1 MTTACNKEE
10 LSENHYK
17 RDLSSGRIRIPN
29 YQRDYAWKDKNF
41 RDLWEDLEE
50 AIEYNKKGQG
60 HFIGTM
66 VVAKNEDN
74 KKLYDIID
82 GQQRTTTIFML
93 LHVLANEQNEK
104 DKQETRKYL
113 YQKGELKLEVA
124 PQNQSFFKAL
134 LEAAEK
140 GNISHCEKDAD
151 TEGKQNLFEVLKA
164 ILDKVSKLNKEEANE
179 RLEALLEMVLMRL
192 EEPDPGRAIRTFQS
206 VNDRGVPL
214 LLLDK
219 LKSLFIYYSN
229 TFCDGKRGLDQ
240 FINDHF
246 GEIFKIFAKIKKSNH
261 ISSVGGFDEG
271 DIFRY
276 HAGSQKFDGIEF
288 LGHYETSTEN
298 TYEKLKDELKEIKKS
313 KLKSFI
319 QSYVSD
325 LKNFYQAFLDLL
337 SEIDTNPTTL
347 KAMLINTINPLFF
360 NSLIRLKI
368 NNELDDEAMKLFA
381 KTDIVFF
388 KAGKKMR
395 TTAYNLIEEYLEK
408 GKEGLKSKMIAQC
421 RNHIESASW
430 NLVNNASNSSCF
442 HYIFFEKNCHEMGLV
457 DLKKLIPGKQFSQ
470 QKEHIIPINLL
481 EQRSN
486 NKIRDLGFE
495 NKEDLRAYI
504 DTYGNLISLE
514 KSLNLKASDKDLY
527 GKDEIYKNS
536 AIAFNRRFNVKGF
549 NKKAL
554 IKRNDEMQ
562 EWLINTFFKDFAAH

>member
-1 MTTACNKEE
+1 MKTTIKEIFQAE
-10 LSENHYK
+10 GYS
-17 RDLSSGRIRIPN
+17 IPN

-104 DKQETRKYL
+104 DKRETRKYL

-124 PQNQSFFKAL
+124 PQNQSFFKTL
-134 LEAAEK
+134 LETAEN

-164 ILDKVSKLNKEEANE
+164 ILDKVSKLSEEGVNE
-179 RLEALLEMVLMRL
+179 RLETLLEMVLMRL

-206 VNDRGVPL
+206 VNDRGVSL

-219 LKSLFIYYSN
+219 LKSLLIYYSN

-261 ISSVGGFDEG
+261 ISSVGGSNFDEG

-276 HAGSQKFDGIEF
+276 HAGSQRFDGIEF

-298 TYEKLKDELKEIKKS
+298 TYEQLKDKLKEVRKS

-325 LKNFYQAFLDLL
+325 LKNFYQAFFDLL

-368 NNELDDEAMKLFA
+368 NNELDDETLRLFA

-388 KAGKKMR
+388 KAGKKMK
-395 TTAYNLIEEYLEK
+395 TTAYNLIEEYFEK
-408 GKEGLKSKMIAQC
+408 GKEGLKSEMIAQC
-421 RNHIESASW
+421 RNYIELASREF
-430 NLVNNASNSSCF
+430 VNNASNSSCF
-442 HYIFFEKNCHEMGLV
+442 HYVFFEKNCQEMGLA

-470 QKEHIIPINLL
+470 QKEHIIPINLV
-481 EQRSN
+481 EQRFSN
-486 NKIRDLGFE
+486 KSRDLGFE
-495 NKEDLRAYI
+495 DKTDLENYI

-514 KSLNLKASDKDLY
+514 KSLNSEASDKDLY
-527 GKDEIYKNS
+527 GKDAIYKES
-536 AIAFNRRFNVKGF
+536 RIPFNRRFNVKGF
-549 NKKAL
+549 NKKVL
-554 IKRNDEMQ
+554 IERNDEMR
-562 EWLINTFFKDFAAH
+562 EWLINTFFKDFATH

>member
-1 MTTACNKEE
+1 
-10 LSENHYK
+10 
-17 RDLSSGRIRIPN
+17 
-29 YQRDYAWKDKNF
+29 
-41 RDLWEDLEE
+41 
-50 AIEYNKKGQG
+50 
-60 HFIGTM
+60 M

-104 DKQETRKYL
+104 DRQETRKYL

-151 TEGKQNLFEVLKA
+151 TEGKQNLFEVLEA
-164 ILDKVSKLNKEEANE
+164 ILDKVNKLNEEEVNE

-192 EEPDPGRAIRTFQS
+192 EELDPGRAIRTFQS

-219 LKSLFIYYSN
+219 LKSLLIYYSN
-229 TFCDGKRGLDQ
+229 TFCDGKMGLDQ

-246 GEIFKIFAKIKKSNH
+246 GKIFKIFAKIKKSNH
-261 ISSVGGFDEG
+261 ISRVGGSDEG

-276 HAGSQKFDGIEF
+276 HAGSQKFDGIDLF
-288 LGHYETSTEN
+288 GHYETST

-337 SEIDTNPTTL
+337 SEIDTNPTTF
-347 KAMLINTINPLFF
+347 KAMLVNNINSLFF

-368 NNELDDEAMKLFA
+368 NNELDDETMKLFA
-381 KTDIVFF
+381 KTDIMFF
-388 KAGKKMR
+388 KVGRDRAN
-395 TTAYNLIEEYLEK
+395 AYNLINEYLQK

-421 RNHIESASW
+421 RNDIEQASW
-430 NLVNNASNSSCF
+430 ELVKNAFKSSCF
-442 HYIFFEKNCHEMGLV
+442 HYIFFEKNCQEMGLV
-457 DLKKLIPGKQFSQ
+457 DLKKLIREKQLSLE
-470 QKEHIIPINLL
+470 KEHIIPNNLL
-481 EQRSN
+481 ELDNEIEIQ
-486 NKIRDLGFE
+486 KLGFE
-495 NKEDLRAYI
+495 DKEDLRAYI
-504 DTYGNLISLE
+504 NTYGNLISLE
-514 KSLNLKASDKDLY
+514 GRLNSQAKDKNLY
-527 GKDEIYKNS
+527 GKDEIYKS
-536 AIAFNRRFNVKGF
+536 SEIPFNRRFNVKGF

-554 IKRNDEMQ
+554 IARNDEMR
-562 EWLINTFFKDFAAH
+562 EWLINTFFKDFATH

>member
-1 MTTACNKEE
+1 MKTTIKEIFQE
-10 LSENHYK
+10 EGYS
-17 RDLSSGRIRIPN
+17 IPN

-50 AIEYNKKGQG
+50 AIEYNKKGHR

-93 LHVLANEQNEK
+93 LHVLANKQNEK

-113 YQKGELKLEVA
+113 YQKGESKLEVA
-124 PQNQSFFKAL
+124 PQNQSFFKTL

-140 GNISHCEKDAD
+140 GNISHCEKDAN

-164 ILDKVSKLNKEEANE
+164 ILDKVSKLNEEEVNE
-179 RLEALLEMVLMRL
+179 RLEVLLEMVLMRL
-192 EEPDPGRAIRTFQS
+192 EEPDPGRAIKTFQS

-219 LKSLFIYYSN
+219 LKSLLIYYSN

-246 GEIFKIFAKIKKSNH
+246 GEIFKIFAKIKKSDH
-261 ISSVGGFDEG
+261 ISSVGGSDFDEG

-276 HAGSQKFDGIEF
+276 HAGSQRFDGIEF
-288 LGHYETSTEN
+288 LGHYEASTDK
-298 TYEKLKDELKEIKKS
+298 TYEKLKD
-313 KLKSFI
+313 KLKKVKKDGLENFI
-319 QSYVSD
+319 RSYVSD

-347 KAMLINTINPLFF
+347 KVMLINKINPRFF

-368 NNELDDEAMKLFA
+368 NNELDDETLKLFA

-388 KAGKKMR
+388 KATRNLKSK
-395 TTAYNLIEEYLEK
+395 AYNLINAYLKK
-408 GKEGLKSKMIAQC
+408 GKEGLKSEMIAQC
-421 RNHIESASW
+421 RNDIGLASL
-430 NLVNNASNSSCF
+430 NLVKNAFYSSCF
-442 HYIFFEKNCHEMGLV
+442 HYVFFEKNCQEMGLA
-457 DLKKLIPGKQFSQ
+457 DLKKLIPWKQFSQ
-470 QKEHIIPINLL
+470 EKEHIIPINLL
-481 EQRSN
+481 ELDNEIEIQ
-486 NKIRDLGFE
+486 KLGFE
-495 NKEDLRAYI
+495 DKKDLENYI
-504 DTYGNLISLE
+504 DTYGNLTSLE
-514 KSLNLKASDKDLY
+514 KPLNSKGKDKDLY
-527 GKDEIYKNS
+527 EKDEIYKS
-536 AIAFNRRFNVKGF
+536 SEIPFNRRFNVKGF

-554 IKRNDEMQ
+554 ITRNDEMR
-562 EWLINTFFKDFAAH
+562 EWLIDTFFKDFAAH

>member
-1 MTTACNKEE
+1 MKTTIKEIFLE
-10 LSENHYK
+10 EGYS
-17 RDLSSGRIRIPN
+17 IPN

-74 KKLYDIID
+74 RKLYDIID

-93 LHVLANEQNEK
+93 LHVLTNKQNEK

-113 YQKGELKLEVA
+113 YQKGELRLEVA
-124 PQNQSFFKAL
+124 SQNQSFFKTL

-140 GNISHCEKDAD
+140 ENISHCEKDAD
-151 TEGKQNLFEVLKA
+151 TEGKQNLFEVLTA

-179 RLEALLEMVLMRL
+179 RLEALLKMVLMRL

-219 LKSLFIYYSN
+219 LKSLLIYYSN

-246 GEIFKIFAKIKKSNH
+246 GEIFKIFAKIKKSDH

-276 HAGSQKFDGIEF
+276 HAGSQRFDGIEF
-288 LGHYETSTEN
+288 LGHYATSTED
-298 TYEKLKDELKEIKKS
+298 TYEKLKDELKKIKKS
-313 KLKSFI
+313 TLESFI

-347 KAMLINTINPLFF
+347 KVMLINRINPRFF

-368 NNELDDEAMKLFA
+368 NNELDDETLRLFA

-388 KAGKKMR
+388 KSSKKMR
-395 TTAYNLIEEYLEK
+395 TTAYNLIDEYLEK
-408 GKEGLKSKMIAQC
+408 GKEELKSKMIDQC
-421 RNHIESASW
+421 RNDIELASREF
-430 NLVNNASNSSCF
+430 VNNASNSSCF
-442 HYIFFEKNCHEMGLV
+442 HYVFFEKNCQEMGLA

-481 EQRSN
+481 ELDNEIEIQ
-486 NKIRDLGFE
+486 KLGFE
-495 NKEDLRAYI
+495 DKKDLEAYI
-504 DTYGNLISLE
+504 YTYGNLISLE
-514 KSLNLKASDKDLY
+514 SSLNRKASDKDLY
-527 GKDEIYKNS
+527 EKDEIYKS
-536 AIAFNRRFNVKGF
+536 SEIPFNRRFNVKDF
-549 NKKAL
+549 NKKVL
-554 IKRNDEMQ
+554 IKRNDEMR
-562 EWLINTFFKDFAAH
+562 EWLIDTFFKDFATH

>member
-1 MTTACNKEE
+1 M
-10 LSENHYK
+10 
-17 RDLSSGRIRIPN
+17 
-29 YQRDYAWKDKNF
+29 
-41 RDLWEDLEE
+41 WEDLEE
-50 AIEYNKKGQG
+50 ALDYNKKGQG

-66 VVAKNEDN
+66 VVAKND

-93 LHVLANEQNEK
+93 LHVLANEQNEE
-104 DKQETRKYL
+104 DKQETIKYL

-124 PQNQSFFKAL
+124 PENQSFFKAL

-164 ILDKVSKLNKEEANE
+164 ILDKVSKLNKEEVNE
-179 RLEALLEMVLMRL
+179 RLEALLEMVLVRL

-219 LKSLFIYYSN
+219 LKSLLIYYSN

-261 ISSVGGFDEG
+261 ASSVGSPDEG

-288 LGHYETSTEN
+288 LGYYRTKTED
-298 TYEKLKDELKEIKKS
+298 TYEQLKDKLKKVEKG
-313 KLKSFI
+313 KLEDFI
-319 QSYVSD
+319 RSYVSD

-337 SEIDTNPTTL
+337 SEIDTNKTTF
-347 KAMLINTINPLFF
+347 KVMLINTINPYFF

-368 NNELDDEAMKLFA
+368 NNELDDETLRLFA

-388 KAGKKMR
+388 KAGKEIRSK
-395 TTAYNLIEEYLEK
+395 AYNLINEYLQK
-408 GKEGLKSKMIAQC
+408 GKEGLKSEMIAQC
-421 RNHIESASW
+421 RNDIEQASW
-430 NLVNNASNSSCF
+430 KLVKNASNSSCF
-442 HYIFFEKNCHEMGLV
+442 HYIFFERNCQEMGLA

-481 EQRSN
+481 AQRSN

-495 NKEDLRAYI
+495 DKKDLEDYI
-504 DTYGNLISLE
+504 NTYGNFISLE

-527 GKDEIYKNS
+527 GKDEIYKES
-536 AIAFNRRFNVKGF
+536 RIPFNRRFNVKGF

-554 IKRNDEMQ
+554 IKRNDEMR
-562 EWLINTFFKDFAAH
+562 EWLTNTFFKDFAAH

>member
-1 MTTACNKEE
+1 MKTTIKDVFLE
-10 LSENHYK
+10 
-17 RDLSSGRIRIPN
+17 SGYSIPD
-29 YQRDYAWKDKNF
+29 YQRDYAWKEKNF
-41 RDLWEDLEE
+41 KDLWEDLEE
-50 AIEYNKKGQG
+50 AIGYNKKGQG

-74 KKLYDIID
+74 KELYDIID

-93 LHVLANEQNEK
+93 LHVLSNKQNEK

-124 PQNQSFFKAL
+124 PQNQSFFKTL

-151 TEGKQNLFEVLKA
+151 TEGKQNLFEVLKT
-164 ILDKVSKLNKEEANE
+164 ILDKVSKLSEEEANE
-179 RLEALLEMVLMRL
+179 RLEALLKMVLMRF
-192 EEPDPGRAIRTFQS
+192 EESDPGRAIRTFQS

-219 LKSLFIYYSN
+219 LKSLLIYYSN

-276 HAGSQKFDGIEF
+276 HAGSQRFDGIEF
-288 LGHYETSTEN
+288 LGHYEASTDK
-298 TYEKLKDELKEIKKS
+298 TYEKLKDELKKIKKS
-313 KLKSFI
+313 TLESFI

-347 KAMLINTINPLFF
+347 KVMLINKINPRFF

-368 NNELDDEAMKLFA
+368 NNELDDETLKLFA
-381 KTDIVFF
+381 KTDIMFF
-388 KAGKKMR
+388 KATKDMKA
-395 TTAYNLIEEYLEK
+395 TAYNLINAYLKK
-408 GKEGLKSKMIAQC
+408 GKEGLKSEMIDQC
-421 RNHIESASW
+421 RNDIGLAFWQS
-430 NLVNNASNSSCF
+430 VKNASNSSCF
-442 HYIFFEKNCHEMGLV
+442 HYIFFEKNCQEMGLA
-457 DLKKLIPGKQFSQ
+457 DLKKLIPEKQFSQ
-470 QKEHIIPINLL
+470 EKEHIIPINLL
-481 EQRSN
+481 ELDN
-486 NKIRDLGFE
+486 EIEIKKLGFE
-495 NKEDLRAYI
+495 DKKDLEDYI
-504 DTYGNLISLE
+504 YTYGNLISLE
-514 KSLNLKASDKDLY
+514 SPLNRNASDKDLY
-527 GKDEIYKNS
+527 EKDEIYKS
-536 AIAFNRRFNVKGF
+536 SEVPFNRRFNAKDF
-549 NKKAL
+549 NKKVL
-554 IKRNDEMQ
+554 IKRNDEMR
-562 EWLINTFFKDFAAH
+562 EWLIDTFFKDFATH

>member
-1 MTTACNKEE
+1 
-10 LSENHYK
+10 
-17 RDLSSGRIRIPN
+17 
-29 YQRDYAWKDKNF
+29 
-41 RDLWEDLEE
+41 
-50 AIEYNKKGQG
+50 
-60 HFIGTM
+60 M

-93 LHVLANEQNEK
+93 LHVLANEQNEE

-124 PQNQSFFKAL
+124 LKNQSFFKAL

-164 ILDKVSKLNKEEANE
+164 ILDKVSKLNEEEVNG
-179 RLEALLEMVLMRL
+179 RLETLLEMVLIRL
-192 EEPDPGRAIRTFQS
+192 EEPDPGRTIRTFQS

-219 LKSLFIYYSN
+219 LKSLLIYYSN
-229 TFCDGKRGLDQ
+229 TFCDGKMGLDQ

-261 ISSVGGFDEG
+261 ISSVGGPNEG

-276 HAGSQKFDGIEF
+276 HAGSQKFEIEF

-298 TYEKLKDELKEIKKS
+298 TYEKLKDELKEIKKN

-337 SEIDTNPTTL
+337 SEIDTNPTTF
-347 KAMLINTINPLFF
+347 KAMLINEINPSFF

-368 NNELDDEAMKLFA
+368 NNELDDETLRLFA
-381 KTDIVFF
+381 KTYILLSKGRKGMGSV
-388 KAGKKMR
+388 
-395 TTAYNLIEEYLEK
+395 AYNLINEYLEK

-421 RNHIESASW
+421 RNDIEIESASW
-430 NLVNNASNSSCF
+430 ELVKNAPDLSCF
-442 HYIFFEKNCHEMGLV
+442 HYIFFEKNCQEMGLS
-457 DLKKLIPGKQFSQ
+457 DLKKLIREKQFSQ
-470 QKEHIIPINLL
+470 EKEHIIPNNLL
-481 EQRSN
+481 KLDNEIEIQ
-486 NKIRDLGFE
+486 KLDFEGKTDL
-495 NKEDLRAYI
+495 EDYI
-504 DTYGNLISLE
+504 NTYGNLISLE
-514 KSLNLKASDKDLY
+514 GPLNSQASDKDLY

-536 AIAFNRRFNVKGF
+536 EIPFNRHFNVKGF
-549 NKKAL
+549 NKKVL
-554 IKRNDEMQ
+554 IARNDEMR
-562 EWLINTFFKDFAAH
+562 EWLINTFFKDFATQ

>member
-1 MTTACNKEE
+1 MKTTIKEIFQAE
-10 LSENHYK
+10 GYS
-17 RDLSSGRIRIPN
+17 IPN

-60 HFIGTM
+60 HFMGTM

-93 LHVLANEQNEK
+93 LHVLANKQNEE
-104 DKQETRKYL
+104 DKRETRKYL
-113 YQKGELKLEVA
+113 YQKGELKLEVS
-124 PQNQSFFKAL
+124 PQNQSFFKTL

-140 GNISHCEKDAD
+140 GSISHCEKDAD

-164 ILDKVSKLNKEEANE
+164 ILDKVSKLSEEGVNE
-179 RLEALLEMVLMRL
+179 CLEVLLEMVLMRF
-192 EEPDPGRAIRTFQS
+192 EEPDPGKVIRTFQS

-219 LKSLFIYYSN
+219 LKSLLIYYSN
-229 TFCDGKRGLDQ
+229 TFCDGKMGLDQ

-246 GEIFKIFAKIKKSNH
+246 GEIFKIFAKIKKSDH

-276 HAGSQKFDGIEF
+276 HAGSQRFDGIEF
-288 LGHYETSTEN
+288 LGHYATSTED

-347 KAMLINTINPLFF
+347 KVMLINKINPLFF

-368 NNELDDEAMKLFA
+368 NNELDDETLKLFA

-388 KAGKKMR
+388 KATRNLESK
-395 TTAYNLIEEYLEK
+395 AYNLINAYLKK
-408 GKEGLKSKMIAQC
+408 GKERLKSEMIDQC
-421 RNHIESASW
+421 RNDIGLAFWQS
-430 NLVNNASNSSCF
+430 VNNASNSSCF
-442 HYIFFEKNCHEMGLV
+442 HYVFFEKNCQEMSLA

-470 QKEHIIPINLL
+470 EKEHIIPINLL
-481 EQRSN
+481 KQEFN

-495 NKEDLRAYI
+495 DKKDLENYI
-504 DTYGNLISLE
+504 DTYDNLISLE
-514 KSLNLKASDKDLY
+514 SPLNRNASDKDLY
-527 GKDEIYKNS
+527 EKDEIYKS
-536 AIAFNRRFNVKGF
+536 SEVPFNRRFNAKDF
-549 NKKAL
+549 NKKVL
-554 IKRNDEMQ
+554 IKRNDEIR
-562 EWLINTFFKDFAAH
+562 EWLIDTFFKDFATH

>member
-1 MTTACNKEE
+1 M
-10 LSENHYK
+10 
-17 RDLSSGRIRIPN
+17 
-29 YQRDYAWKDKNF
+29 
-41 RDLWEDLEE
+41 
-50 AIEYNKKGQG
+50 EYNKKGHR

-74 KKLYDIID
+74 KNLYDIID

-93 LHVLANEQNEK
+93 LHVLANKQNEK

-124 PQNQSFFKAL
+124 PQNQSFFKTL

-164 ILDKVSKLNKEEANE
+164 ILDKVSKLSEEEANE
-179 RLEALLEMVLMRL
+179 RLEVLLKMVLIRL

-219 LKSLFIYYSN
+219 LKSLLIYYSN

-246 GEIFKIFAKIKKSNH
+246 GEIFKIFAKIKKSDH

-276 HAGSQKFDGIEF
+276 HAGSQRFDGIEF
-288 LGHYETSTEN
+288 LGHYEASTDK
-298 TYEKLKDELKEIKKS
+298 TYEKLKDELKKIKKS
-313 KLKSFI
+313 TLESFI

-337 SEIDTNPTTL
+337 SEIDTSPTTL
-347 KAMLINTINPLFF
+347 KVMLINKINPRFF

-368 NNELDDEAMKLFA
+368 NNELDDETLKLFA

-388 KAGKKMR
+388 KSSKKMR
-395 TTAYNLIEEYLEK
+395 TMAYNLIHEYLEK
-408 GKEGLKSKMIAQC
+408 GKEGLKSKMIDQC
-421 RNHIESASW
+421 RNDIELASREF
-430 NLVNNASNSSCF
+430 VNNASNSSCF
-442 HYIFFEKNCHEMGLV
+442 HYVFFEKNCQEMGLA

-470 QKEHIIPINLL
+470 EKEHIIPINLL
-481 EQRSN
+481 KLDNEIEIQ
-486 NKIRDLGFE
+486 KLGFE
-495 NKEDLRAYI
+495 DKKDLENYI

-514 KSLNLKASDKDLY
+514 KPLNSKGKDKDLY
-527 GKDEIYKNS
+527 EKNEIYKS
-536 AIAFNRRFNVKGF
+536 SKIPFNRHFDTKNF

-554 IKRNDEMQ
+554 VKRNEEMQ
-562 EWLINTFFKDFAAH
+562 EWLINTFFKDFATH

>member
-1 MTTACNKEE
+1 
-10 LSENHYK
+10 
-17 RDLSSGRIRIPN
+17 
-29 YQRDYAWKDKNF
+29 
-41 RDLWEDLEE
+41 
-50 AIEYNKKGQG
+50 
-60 HFIGTM
+60 M

-82 GQQRTTTIFML
+82 GQQRTATIFML
-93 LHVLANEQNEK
+93 LHVLANEQNEE

-140 GNISHCEKDAD
+140 RNISHCEKDAD
-151 TEGKQNLFEVLKA
+151 TEGKQNLFEVLKV
-164 ILDKVSKLNKEEANE
+164 ILDKVSKLNEEEVNE
-179 RLEALLEMVLMRL
+179 RLEVLLEMVLMGL

-219 LKSLFIYYSN
+219 LKSLLIYYSS

-261 ISSVGGFDEG
+261 IFSVGGPKFDEG
-271 DIFRY
+271 DIFHH
-276 HAGSQKFDGIEF
+276 HAGSQKFDEIPF
-288 LGHYETSTEN
+288 LGGYKTSTEN
-298 TYEKLKDELKEIKKS
+298 TYEQLKDELKKVEKD
-313 KLKSFI
+313 KLENFI
-319 QSYVSD
+319 RSYVSD

-337 SEIDTNPTTL
+337 SEIDTNPTTF
-347 KAMLINTINPLFF
+347 KVMLINNINTSFF

-368 NNELDDEAMKLFA
+368 NNKLDDETMRLFA
-381 KTDIVFF
+381 KTDIVLF
-388 KAGKKMR
+388 KVGRHMR
-395 TTAYNLIEEYLEK
+395 ANAYNLINEYLQK
-408 GKEGLKSKMIAQC
+408 GKEGLKNKMIAQC
-421 RNHIESASW
+421 RNDIEQTSW
-430 NLVNNASNSSCF
+430 RLVKNAYDSKYF
-442 HYIFFEKNCHEMGLV
+442 HYIFFEKNCQEMGFA
-457 DLKKLIPGKQFSQ
+457 DLKKLIPEKQFSQ

-481 EQRSN
+481 KLDNEIEIQ
-486 NKIRDLGFE
+486 KLGFE
-495 NKEDLRAYI
+495 GKEDLRAYI

-514 KSLNLKASDKDLY
+514 NSLNRKASDKDLY

-536 AIAFNRRFNVKGF
+536 EIPFNRRFNVKGF

-554 IKRNDEMQ
+554 IKRNDEMR
-562 EWLINTFFKDFAAH
+562 EWLINTFFKDFATQ

>member
-1 MTTACNKEE
+1 
-10 LSENHYK
+10 
-17 RDLSSGRIRIPN
+17 
-29 YQRDYAWKDKNF
+29 
-41 RDLWEDLEE
+41 
-50 AIEYNKKGQG
+50 
-60 HFIGTM
+60 
-66 VVAKNEDN
+66 
-74 KKLYDIID
+74 
-82 GQQRTTTIFML
+82 ML
-93 LHVLANEQNEK
+93 LHVLANKQNEE

-124 PQNQSFFKAL
+124 PQNQSFFKTL

-140 GNISHCEKDAD
+140 ENISHCEKDAD

-164 ILDKVSKLNKEEANE
+164 CLDEVSKLSEEEANE
-179 RLEALLEMVLMRL
+179 RLEALLEMVLMRF

-206 VNDRGVPL
+206 VNDRG

-219 LKSLFIYYSN
+219 LKSLLIYYSN

-246 GEIFKIFAKIKKSNH
+246 GEIFKIFAKIKKSDH

-276 HAGSQKFDGIEF
+276 HAGSQRFDGIEF
-288 LGHYETSTEN
+288 LGHYEASTDK
-298 TYEKLKDELKEIKKS
+298 TYEKLKAELKKIKS
-313 KLKSFI
+313 TESTLESFI

-347 KAMLINTINPLFF
+347 KVMLINRINPLFF

-368 NNELDDEAMKLFA
+368 NNELDDETLKLFA

-388 KAGKKMR
+388 KATRFLASK
-395 TTAYNLIEEYLEK
+395 AYNLINAYLKK
-408 GKEGLKSKMIAQC
+408 GKEGLKSEMIAQC
-421 RNHIESASW
+421 RNDIGLASLK
-430 NLVNNASNSSCF
+430 LVKNASNLSCF
-442 HYIFFEKNCHEMGLV
+442 HYVFFEKNCQEMGLA

-470 QKEHIIPINLL
+470 EKGHIIPINLL
-481 EQRSN
+481 ELDNEIEIQ
-486 NKIRDLGFE
+486 KLGFE
-495 NKEDLRAYI
+495 DKKDLENYI

-514 KSLNLKASDKDLY
+514 NPLNSEASDKDLY
-527 GKDEIYKNS
+527 GKDEIYKS
-536 AIAFNRRFNVKGF
+536 SEIPFNRRFNVKGF

-554 IKRNDEMQ
+554 IARNDEMR
-562 EWLINTFFKDFAAH
+562 EWLINTFFKDFATH

>member
-1 MTTACNKEE
+1 
-10 LSENHYK
+10 
-17 RDLSSGRIRIPN
+17 
-29 YQRDYAWKDKNF
+29 
-41 RDLWEDLEE
+41 
-50 AIEYNKKGQG
+50 
-60 HFIGTM
+60 
-66 VVAKNEDN
+66 
-74 KKLYDIID
+74 
-82 GQQRTTTIFML
+82 FML
-93 LHVLANEQNEK
+93 LHVLANKQNEE

-124 PQNQSFFKAL
+124 PQNQSFFKTL

-140 GNISHCEKDAD
+140 GSISHCEKDAD

-164 ILDKVSKLNKEEANE
+164 ILDKVSKLSEEGVNERLEALLEMVLMRLEEPDPGRAIRTFLDKVSKLSEEGVNE

-206 VNDRGVPL
+206 VNDRGLPL

-219 LKSLFIYYSN
+219 LKSLLIYYSN
-229 TFCDGKRGLDQ
+229 TFCDGKMGLDQ

-246 GEIFKIFAKIKKSNH
+246 GEIFKIFAKIKKSDH

-276 HAGSQKFDGIEF
+276 HAGSQRFDGIEF
-288 LGHYETSTEN
+288 LGHYRTSTDN
-298 TYEKLKDELKEIKKS
+298 TYEKLKAELKEIKKS
-313 KLKSFI
+313 TLESFI

-347 KAMLINTINPLFF
+347 KVMLINRINPLFF

-368 NNELDDEAMKLFA
+368 NNELDDETLKLFA

-388 KAGKKMR
+388 KATRNLASM
-395 TTAYNLIEEYLEK
+395 AYNLINAYLEK

-421 RNHIESASW
+421 RNDIGMASLK
-430 NLVNNASNSSCF
+430 LVNNASNSSCF
-442 HYIFFEKNCHEMGLV
+442 HYVFFEKNCQEMGLA

-470 QKEHIIPINLL
+470 EKEHIIPINLL
-481 EQRSN
+481 ELDNEIEIQ
-486 NKIRDLGFE
+486 KLGFE
-495 NKEDLRAYI
+495 DKKDLENYI

-514 KSLNLKASDKDLY
+514 SPLNRNASDKDLY
-527 GKDEIYKNS
+527 EKDEIYKS
-536 AIAFNRRFNVKGF
+536 SEVPFNRCFNVKGF
-549 NKKAL
+549 NKKIL
-554 IKRNDEMQ
+554 IERNNEM
-562 EWLINTFFKDFAAH
+562 EKWLINTFFKDFAAH

>member
-1 MTTACNKEE
+1 MKTTIKEIFLE
-10 LSENHYK
+10 EGYS
-17 RDLSSGRIRIPN
+17 IPN

-66 VVAKNEDN
+66 VVAKNEYN

-82 GQQRTTTIFML
+82 GQQRITTIFML
-93 LHVLANEQNEK
+93 LYVLASKQNEEA
-104 DKQETRKYL
+104 KQTTKTNFL
-113 YQKGELKLEVA
+113 NQKGGKLKLEVA
-124 PQNQSFFKAL
+124 PQNQSFFKTL

-164 ILDKVSKLNKEEANE
+164 ILDKVSKLSEEGVNE
-179 RLEALLEMVLMRL
+179 RLEALLKMVLMRL

-219 LKSLFIYYSN
+219 LKSLLIYYSN

-246 GEIFKIFAKIKKSNH
+246 GEIFKIFAKIKKSDH
-261 ISSVGGFDEG
+261 ISSVGDSNFDEG

-276 HAGSQKFDGIEF
+276 HAGSQKFDEIPF
-288 LGHYETSTEN
+288 LGHYETSTDK
-298 TYEKLKDELKEIKKS
+298 TYEKLKDELKKSKKS

-347 KAMLINTINPLFF
+347 KAMLINRINPLFF

-368 NNELDDEAMKLFA
+368 NNELDDETLKLFA

-388 KAGKKMR
+388 KATRFLASK
-395 TTAYNLIEEYLEK
+395 AYNLINAYLKK
-408 GKEGLKSKMIAQC
+408 GKEKLKSEMIAQC
-421 RNHIESASW
+421 RNDIGMASLK
-430 NLVNNASNSSCF
+430 LVNNAPNLSCF
-442 HYIFFEKNCHEMGLV
+442 HYVFFEKNCQEMGLA

-470 QKEHIIPINLL
+470 DIEHIIPINLL
-481 EQRSN
+481 ELDNEIEIQ
-486 NKIRDLGFE
+486 KLGFE
-495 NKEDLRAYI
+495 DKKDLEAYI
-504 DTYGNLISLE
+504 YTYGNLISLE
-514 KSLNLKASDKDLY
+514 SSLNRKASDKDLY
-527 GKDEIYKNS
+527 GKDAIYKES
-536 AIAFNRRFNVKGF
+536 RIPFNRRFNVKGF
-549 NKKAL
+549 NKKTL
-554 IKRNDEMQ
+554 ITRNDEMR
-562 EWLINTFFKDFAAH
+562 EWLIDTFFKDFAAH

>member
-1 MTTACNKEE
+1 MKTTIKEIFQE
-10 LSENHYK
+10 EGYS
-17 RDLSSGRIRIPN
+17 IPN

-50 AIEYNKKGQG
+50 AIGYNKKGYG

-66 VVAKNEDN
+66 VVTKNENN

-93 LHVLANEQNEK
+93 LHVLASKQNEK

-124 PQNQSFFKAL
+124 PQNQSFFKTL
-134 LEAAEK
+134 LEATEK
-140 GNISHCEKDAD
+140 ENISHCEKDAD

-164 ILDKVSKLNKEEANE
+164 ILDKISKLSKEEVNE
-179 RLEALLEMVLMRL
+179 RLEVLLKMVLMRL

-219 LKSLFIYYSN
+219 LKSLLIYYSN
-229 TFCDGKRGLDQ
+229 TFCNGKNGLDQ

-261 ISSVGGFDEG
+261 ISSVGGPEFDEG

-276 HAGSQKFDGIEF
+276 HAGSQRFDGIEF
-288 LGHYETSTEN
+288 LGHYKASTDK
-298 TYEKLKDELKEIKKS
+298 TYEKLKDELKKIKSAKS
-313 KLKSFI
+313 TLESFI
-319 QSYVSD
+319 RSYVSD

-347 KAMLINTINPLFF
+347 KAMLINRINPRFF

-368 NNELDDEAMKLFA
+368 NNELDDETLKLFA
-381 KTDIVFF
+381 KTDVVLF
-388 KAGKKMR
+388 KSTRNLNSK
-395 TTAYNLIEEYLEK
+395 AYNLINAYLKK
-408 GKEGLKSKMIAQC
+408 GKEGLKSEMIAQC
-421 RNHIESASW
+421 RNDIKDIELASLK
-430 NLVNNASNSSCF
+430 LVNNESNSSCF
-442 HYIFFEKNCHEMGLV
+442 HYVFFEKNCQEMGLA

-470 QKEHIIPINLL
+470 EKEHIIPINLL
-481 EQRSN
+481 ELDNEIEIQ
-486 NKIRDLGFE
+486 KLGFE
-495 NKEDLRAYI
+495 DKKDLENYI

-514 KSLNLKASDKDLY
+514 SSLNRKASDKDLY
-527 GKDEIYKNS
+527 EKDEIYKS
-536 AIAFNRRFNVKGF
+536 SEIPFNRRFNVKGF
-549 NKKAL
+549 NKKVL
-554 IKRNDEMQ
+554 IERNKEM
-562 EWLINTFFKDFAAH
+562 EKWLINTFFKDFAAH

>member
-1 MTTACNKEE
+1 
-10 LSENHYK
+10 
-17 RDLSSGRIRIPN
+17 
-29 YQRDYAWKDKNF
+29 
-41 RDLWEDLEE
+41 
-50 AIEYNKKGQG
+50 
-60 HFIGTM
+60 M

-124 PQNQSFFKAL
+124 SQNQSFFKAL
-134 LEAAEK
+134 LEAAKK

-151 TEGKQNLFEVLKA
+151 TEGKQNLFKVLEA
-164 ILDKVSKLNKEEANE
+164 ILDKVNKLNKEEVNE
-179 RLEALLEMVLMRL
+179 RLEVLLEMVLMRL
-192 EEPDPGRAIRTFQS
+192 EEPNPGRAIRTFQS

-219 LKSLFIYYSN
+219 LKSLLIYYSN
-229 TFCDGKRGLDQ
+229 TFCDGKMGLDQ

-261 ISSVGGFDEG
+261 ISSVGGPNFDEG

-276 HAGSQKFDGIEF
+276 HAGSQKFDGIDF
-288 LGHYETSTEN
+288 LGHYRASTED
-298 TYEKLKDELKEIKKS
+298 TYEQLKDKLKEVRKD

-337 SEIDTNPTTL
+337 SEIDTNPTTF
-347 KAMLINTINPLFF
+347 KVMLINKINSLFF

-368 NNELDDEAMKLFA
+368 NNELDDETLRLFV
-381 KTDIVFF
+381 KTNILLSKDHGGVISV
-388 KAGKKMR
+388 
-395 TTAYNLIEEYLEK
+395 AYNLINEYLQK

-421 RNHIESASW
+421 RNYIEQASW
-430 NLVNNASNSSCF
+430 RLVKNAFNSSCF
-442 HYIFFEKNCHEMGLV
+442 HYVFFEKNCQEMGLA
-457 DLKKLIPGKQFSQ
+457 DLKKLIREKQLSQ
-470 QKEHIIPINLL
+470 QKEHIIPNNLL
-481 EQRSN
+481 KLDNEIEIQ
-486 NKIRDLGFE
+486 KLGFE
-495 NKEDLRAYI
+495 DETDLEDYI
-504 DTYGNLISLE
+504 GTYGNLISLE
-514 KSLNLKASDKDLY
+514 GRLNSQAKDKNLY
-527 GKDEIYKNS
+527 GKDEIYKS
-536 AIAFNRRFNVKGF
+536 SEIPFNRRFNVKGF

-554 IKRNDEMQ
+554 IARNDEMR

>member
-1 MTTACNKEE
+1 MKTTIKEIFQE
-10 LSENHYK
+10 EGYS
-17 RDLSSGRIRIPN
+17 IPN

-41 RDLWEDLEE
+41 RDLYEDLEE

-82 GQQRTTTIFML
+82 GQQQTTTIFML
-93 LHVLANEQNEK
+93 LHVLASKQNEK

-124 PQNQSFFKAL
+124 PQNQSFFKTL
-134 LEAAEK
+134 LEAAKE

-151 TEGKQNLFEVLKA
+151 TQGKKNLFEVLKT
-164 ILDKVSKLNKEEANE
+164 ILDKVSKLRREDINSY
-179 RLEALLEMVLMRL
+179 LEALLGMVLMRL

-219 LKSLFIYYSN
+219 LKSLLIYYSN
-229 TFCDGKRGLDQ
+229 TFCDGKMGLDQ

-246 GEIFKIFAKIKKSNH
+246 GEIFKIFAKIKKSDH
-261 ISSVGGFDEG
+261 ISSVGGSDEG

-276 HAGSQKFDGIEF
+276 HAGSQRFDGIEF
-288 LGHYETSTEN
+288 LGHYEASTDK
-298 TYEKLKDELKEIKKS
+298 TYEKLKDELKKIKKS
-313 KLKSFI
+313 ELESFI
-319 QSYVSD
+319 RSYVSD

-347 KAMLINTINPLFF
+347 KVMLINKINPRFF

-368 NNELDDEAMKLFA
+368 NNELDDETLRLFA

-388 KAGKKMR
+388 KATRNLESK
-395 TTAYNLIEEYLEK
+395 AYNLINAYLKK
-408 GKEGLKSKMIAQC
+408 GKERLKSEMIDQC
-421 RNHIESASW
+421 RNDIELASLK
-430 NLVNNASNSSCF
+430 LVNNASNSSCF
-442 HYIFFEKNCHEMGLV
+442 HYVFFEKNCQEMGLA
-457 DLKKLIPGKQFSQ
+457 DLKKLIPGKQFSE

-481 EQRSN
+481 ELDNEIEIQ
-486 NKIRDLGFE
+486 KLGFE
-495 NKEDLRAYI
+495 DKKDLEAYI

-514 KSLNLKASDKDLY
+514 SSLNRKASDKDLY
-527 GKDEIYKNS
+527 GKDEIYKS
-536 AIAFNRRFNVKGF
+536 SEIPFNRRFNAKDF
-549 NKKAL
+549 NKKVL
-554 IKRNDEMQ
+554 IKRNDEMR
-562 EWLINTFFKDFAAH
+562 EWLIDTFFKDFATH

>member
-1 MTTACNKEE
+1 MKTTIKEIFQE
-10 LSENHYK
+10 EGYS
-17 RDLSSGRIRIPN
+17 IPN

-50 AIEYNKKGQG
+50 AIGYNKKGYE

-124 PQNQSFFKAL
+124 PQNQSFFKTL

-140 GNISHCEKDAD
+140 GSISHCEKDAD

-164 ILDKVSKLNKEEANE
+164 ILDKVSKLSEEEVNE
-179 RLEALLEMVLMRL
+179 RLEVLLKMVLMRF
-192 EEPDPGRAIRTFQS
+192 EEPDPGKAIRTFQS

-219 LKSLFIYYSN
+219 LKSLLIYYSN

-240 FINDHF
+240 FIIDHF
-246 GEIFKIFAKIKKSNH
+246 GEIFKIFAKIKKSDH
-261 ISSVGGFDEG
+261 ISSVGGPNFDEG

-276 HAGSQKFDGIEF
+276 HAGSQRFDGIEF
-288 LGHYETSTEN
+288 LGHYEASTDK
-298 TYEKLKDELKEIKKS
+298 TYEKLKDELKKIKKS
-313 KLKSFI
+313 KLESFI

-337 SEIDTNPTTL
+337 SEINTNPTTL
-347 KAMLINTINPLFF
+347 KVMLVNKINPLFF

-368 NNELDDEAMKLFA
+368 NNELDDETLKLFA

-388 KAGKKMR
+388 KSSKKMR
-395 TTAYNLIEEYLEK
+395 TTAYNLINAYLKK
-408 GKEGLKSKMIAQC
+408 GKEGLKSEMIAQY
-421 RNHIESASW
+421 RNDIGLASLK
-430 NLVNNASNSSCF
+430 LVNNASNSSCF
-442 HYIFFEKNCHEMGLV
+442 HYVFFEKNCQEMGLA

-470 QKEHIIPINLL
+470 EKEHIIPINLL
-481 EQRSN
+481 ELDNEIEIQ
-486 NKIRDLGFE
+486 KLGFE
-495 NKEDLRAYI
+495 DKKDLENYI
-504 DTYGNLISLE
+504 DTYGNFISLE
-514 KSLNLKASDKDLY
+514 KPLNSKGKDKDLY
-527 GKDEIYKNS
+527 EKDEIYKS
-536 AIAFNRRFNVKGF
+536 SEIPFNRRFNVKGF
-549 NKKAL
+549 NKKTL
-554 IKRNDEMQ
+554 ITRNDEMR